1 MAQMNGWT
9 PLTAM
14 QCQRSGARNADGLSS
29 LVITDTVISVTLDQT
44 EGTGATSATTRVR
57 HGTKEGWGSM
67 SG

>member
-44 EGTGATSATTRVR
+44 EGTGATSAT
-57 HGTKEGWGSM
+57 M
-67 SG
+67 